1 MKGTD
6 RHLDEWARWLHE
18 AYRAKDDAACAL
30 EPGRPRS
37 SANVPWESL
46 PETFRRANR
55 ESARHF
61 GAKLRAAGRRLV
73 PVGTA
78 PEAVFTPVELEQLA
92 EMEHERWMA
101 DRLRDG
107 WVCGSLRDNARKV
120 HPDLVP
126 YGQLS
131 EPVKQLDRDMVLEM
145 VAAFRARGWVM
156 AIVRDAR

>member
-1 MKGTD
+1 MKETD
-6 RHLDEWARWLHE
+6 HNLDEWARWLHD

-37 SANVPWESL
+37 SANVPWEAL

-55 ESARHF
+55 DSARHF
-61 GAKLRAAGRRLV
+61 GAKLRATGRRLV
-73 PVGTA
+73 PAGA
-78 PEAVFTPVELEQLA
+78 ALEAAFTPDELERLA

-101 DRLRDG
+101 DRVRDG
-107 WVCGSLRDNARKV
+107 WSQGSPRDNARKV

-126 YGQLS
+126 YGQLP
-131 EPVKQLDRDMVLEM
+131 ERVKQLDRDMVLEM

-156 AIVRDAR
+156 AVVRDPR